1 MTLYNPNRFVTG
13 LTDIS
18 YVKQVDLVK
27 VKVGAGQVVT
37 IPEVQP
43 PSLTIIPQ
51 PKTLDTFVPDTFTPE
66 NLPDNIPDD
75 SNDGAD

>member
-13 LTDIS
+13 LSDAS

-27 VKVGAGQVVT
+27 VKVGVGEIVT
-37 IPEVQP
+37 IPAPQHP
-43 PSLTIIPQ
+43 PLNIMPQ
-51 PKTLDTFVPDTFTPE
+51 PETIDTFVPDTFTPE

-75 SNDGAD
+75 SNDGAN